1 VHLSQFFANNL
12 NNKTTL
18 NYWVLVALLFIFV
31 GAVFGVAEAFVSL
44 EFLQIDIP
52 YVYTILA
59 RIKLAVLGFS
69 IILLYSA
76 LAGWK
81 SFIILYGLYV
91 AAIILLLMISV
102 LLNMGNL
109 SEMLGGFEV
118 FAVLSV
124 IPAPYVFLVKS
135 LYKEKLEIDDRNILI
150 RGVSSVSTYSMLG
163 EEARGRPGQIITS
176 VAENVTATLKEIPE
190 PVAAERIDP
199 SHNSS
204 FDERELLSPKAE
216 YIEDSKQ
223 LVSLDLQIK
232 SSESNLEDSEGKQE
246 ELVNETETSAEVDKK
261 IGPKLELPPMKA
273 QLNVEGSQEQ
283 VLSNLRAMAG
293 LTDGTAQSTTAR
305 GAVIPEIRQKVTTP
319 ENSIFERTSSENA
332 IAGRALDSQNS
343 DNTENPIETIGRAE
357 SLNTLLAAGLIGET
371 EYKKLTGPKK

>member
-1 VHLSQFFANNL
+1 MHLSQFFANNL

-18 NYWVLVALLFIFV
+18 NYWVLVTLLFISV

-44 EFLQIDIP
+44 EFLQIDRP

-91 AAIILLLMISV
+91 AAIVLLLMFSV

-118 FAVLSV
+118 FAVLSI
-124 IPAPYVFLVKS
+124 IPAPYVFRVKR

-163 EEARGRPGQIITS
+163 EEARGQPRQVITS
-176 VAENVTATLKEIPE
+176 VAENVTATLKETPE

-199 SHNSS
+199 SHNNS
-204 FDERELLSPKAE
+204 FDEHALLLPKGE
-216 YIEDSKQ
+216 HIEDAKKFA
-223 LVSLDLQIK
+223 SLNLQIK
-232 SSESNLEDSEGKQE
+232 NSESNLEGSEGKQK
-246 ELVNETETSAEVDKK
+246 ELLNGTETSAEVDKK
-261 IGPKLELPPMKA
+261 IVPELEVPSMKA

-283 VLSNLRAMAG
+283 VLSNLRVMAG
-293 LTDGTAQSTTAR
+293 LTDGTEHSTTAR
-305 GAVIPEIRQKVTTP
+305 GAVIPEIREKVTTP
-319 ENSIFERTSSENA
+319 ANNIFERTGSENA

-343 DNTENPIETIGRAE
+343 DDTENPIETIGRAE
-357 SLNTLLAAGLIGET
+357 SLNTLLAAGLIGEA
-371 EYKKLTGPKK
+371 EYRKLVGPKK